1 MIWFAAARYF
11 STNSVLRLAKYGFSE
26 NLIRQHVL
34 NCGEGGSAPDCHA
47 EHAVLNLRF
56 YGTSLK
62 FHFEGLFVE
71 DRIRLVVTVDKVEIG
86 DFIHDFGRR

>member
-1 MIWFAAARYF
+1 M
-11 STNSVLRLAKYGFSE
+11 G
-26 NLIRQHVL
+26 
-34 NCGEGGSAPDCHA
+34 GGSAPDCHT

-56 YGTSLK
+56 YDTGLK

-71 DRIRLVVTVDKVEIG
+71 DRVRLVMTVDKVEIG